1 MVLFCKKGK
10 MPNVV
15 HISGA
20 NIITTDIRHYT
31 GRGSAASHK
40 HIASSYVA
48 LLEIGIDILS

>member
-15 HISGA
+15 YISGA

-40 HIASSYVA
+40 HIASYIA